1 MKYCKNCKLSFDTPL
16 KQCLFCNS
24 ELEQHGETP
33 VYKFPAHKKIS
44 RRIKFYRLF
53 VFLNLIAV
61 IASLY
66 IDYTHASSLTWS
78 LIVTISALYS
88 IILTTILY
96 MPSIWTSKLSK
107 SIILTITALIFL
119 GLALREFSWAL
130 DFVFPIG
137 IILNILIL
145 TLLLLANKKKWADYA
160 VNLFSISIV
169 GLIPGI
175 LNLFKVT
182 GVTLPSAICFIYAL
196 TTLIG
201 MFFLSSK
208 ENRDE
213 FKRRFHV

>member
-1 MKYCKNCKLSFDTPL
+1 MKYCKNCKLSFDTDL
-16 KQCLFCNS
+16 KHCLFCNS
-24 ELEQHGETP
+24 ELEQHGDKP
-33 VYKFPAHKKIS
+33 IHKFPSYKKTS
-44 RRIKFYRLF
+44 KRVKFYRFF
-53 VFLNLIAV
+53 VFLNIIAV
-61 IASLY
+61 FAALY
-66 IDYTHASSLTWS
+66 IDYTHAFSLSWS

-119 GLALREFSWAL
+119 GLALREFRWAL

-137 IILNILIL
+137 IILNIAIL
-145 TLLLLANKKKWADYA
+145 TILLLANKKKWADYA

-175 LNLFKVT
+175 LNLFNAT
-182 GVTLPSAICFIYAL
+182 GVVLPSAICFIYAV

-201 MFFLSSK
+201 MFFLSTK